1 MLALKTEACLDP
13 LRVRLLFAG
22 VAGSDEILVDLDAKL
37 QERKSSK

>member
-13 LRVRLLFAG
+13 LRVRLRLAG
-22 VAGSDEILVDLDAKL
+22 LAGSDEILVNLSAKI